1 MKTSNK
7 FFAVIAVLVFTSA
20 FTFAGSTDSTS
31 NQAVVNNAQAVNE
44 TKTENLTL
52 NLVSDQNEETF
63 SYDLEREAMLY
74 TKWVVDQ
81 QEAKLVQNLFAKSD
95 DLLEAEAYTK
105 WIVDQEEAKL
115 TAKLYGKSEELIEA
129 EEFTTWVVDQ
139 EEAKQLK
146 KVMNAIEGK
155 TAAETVSNLL
165 STK

>member
-7 FFAVIAVLVFTSA
+7 FFSVITVLVFTSA

-31 NQAVVNNAQAVNE
+31 NQAVVNNAQVVNE

-81 QEAKLVQNLFAKSD
+81 QEAKLVQNLFAKS
-95 DLLEAEAYTK
+95 
-105 WIVDQEEAKL
+105 
-115 TAKLYGKSEELIEA
+115 EELIEA
-129 EEFTTWVVDQ
+129 EEFTSWVVDQ
-139 EEAKQLK
+139 EEAKQLS

-155 TAAETVSNLL
+155 AAAETVSNLL